1 MDKIILY
8 TTNCPKCKVLE
19 KKLENKN
26 VEFEIVDNI
35 DKVLEIAD
43 RFGIMS
49 APILEVNDN
58 VMEFNKAVEFVDNM
72 GVSEDE
78 K

>member
-26 VEFEIVDNI
+26 VEFEIVDDI

-72 GVSEDE
+72 GVVENE